1 MNQYI
6 ILTLLS
12 IHAISRKKHPMRDKE
27 DNQIKKKYLLVKHY
41 GSQGETEH

>member
-12 IHAISRKKHPMRDKE
+12 IHAISQKKRLMWDKG

-41 GSQGETEH
+41 GSQGETEY